1 MYINDCYYSYVIFSG
16 LNYMTIM
23 VWKKVFYLTVLKT
36 DTGDLAKYAKV
47 TKRTIFKELGKM
59 TS

>member
-1 MYINDCYYSYVIFSG
+1 MIFSG
-16 LNYMTIM
+16 LNYITIM

>member
-1 MYINDCYYSYVIFSG
+1 MIFSG
-16 LNYMTIM
+16 LNYKIIN

-47 TKRTIFKELGKM
+47 TRRTIFKELGKL

>member
-1 MYINDCYYSYVIFSG
+1 MNII
-16 LNYMTIM
+16 

-47 TKRTIFKELGKM
+47 TKRTIFKELGKL

>member
-1 MYINDCYYSYVIFSG
+1 
-16 LNYMTIM
+16 MTIM